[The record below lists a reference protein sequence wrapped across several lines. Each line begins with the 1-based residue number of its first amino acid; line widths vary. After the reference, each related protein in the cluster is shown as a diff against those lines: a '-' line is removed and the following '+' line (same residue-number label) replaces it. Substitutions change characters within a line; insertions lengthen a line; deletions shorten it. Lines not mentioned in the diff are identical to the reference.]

1 MYEAVNNSIPLTI
14 VSVFIPVLF
23 YFLGLNS
30 NLGDFKEL
38 FIEKKSL
45 VSGLIIQLIALPTV
59 GFLMAFI
66 FSESVFATASILIL
80 IVPGGHISGLLTYI
94 KRGNLSLSV
103 FLTSITSLLSPITIV
118 FWLAIISSKFND
130 YSLNIATS
138 FSQLLLFV
146 LLPFVFGIYVKSKFL
161 RFTKIILSPL
171 DKFLKVLI
179 IVVSIWTPIDLSTY
193 ILENISQSLTIAFL
207 SLLLIFLSSR
217 FIIHLSKVRRE
228 NAIAI
233 QIEAL
238 CQNFPIVLGISLA
251 LGLPEVAIYG
261 IVYYLTSMII
271 VIPYAFIKKY

>member
-45 VSGLIIQLIALPTV
+45 VSGLIIQLIALPSV

-103 FLTSITSLLSPITIV
+103 FLTSITSILSPITIV

-130 YSLNIATS
+130 YSFNIATS
-138 FSQLLLFV
+138 FSQLLFFV
-146 LLPFVFGIYVKSKFL
+146 LLPFVIGIYVKSKFL

-193 ILENISQSLTIAFL
+193 ILDNISQSLTIAFL
-207 SLLLIFLSSR
+207 SLIFIFLSSS
-217 FIIHLSKVRRE
+217 FIIYLSKVRRE

-251 LGLPEVAIYG
+251 IGLPEVAIYG
-261 IVYYLTSMII
+261 VVYYLTSMII
-271 VIPYAFIKKY
+271 VTPYVFIKKY

>member
-45 VSGLIIQLIALPTV
+45 VSGLIIQLIALPSV
-59 GFLMAFI
+59 GFLIAFI

-80 IVPGGHISGLLTYI
+80 VVPGGHISGLLTYI

-179 IVVSIWTPIDLSTY
+179 IIVSIWTPIDLSTY

>member
-45 VSGLIIQLIALPTV
+45 VSGLIIQLIALPSV

-118 FWLAIISSKFND
+118 FWLSIISSKFND
-130 YSLNIATS
+130 YSFNIATS
-138 FSQLLLFV
+138 FSQLLFFV
-146 LLPFVFGIYVKSKFL
+146 LLPFVIGIYVKSKFL
-161 RFTKIILSPL
+161 RFTKIIFSPL

-207 SLLLIFLSSR
+207 SLIFIFLSSS
-217 FIIHLSKVRRE
+217 FIIYLSKVRRE

-271 VIPYAFIKKY
+271 VIPYVFIKKY

>member
-45 VSGLIIQLIALPTV
+45 VSGLIIQLIALPSV

-118 FWLAIISSKFND
+118 FWLSIISSKFND
-130 YSLNIATS
+130 YSFNIATS
-138 FSQLLLFV
+138 FSQLLFFV
-146 LLPFVFGIYVKSKFL
+146 LLPFVIGTYVKSKFL
-161 RFTKIILSPL
+161 RFTKIIFSPL

-179 IVVSIWTPIDLSTY
+179 IVVSIWTPIDLSAY

-207 SLLLIFLSSR
+207 SLIFIFLSSS
-217 FIIHLSKVRRE
+217 FIIYLSKVRRE

-271 VIPYAFIKKY
+271 VIPYVFIKKY

>member
-38 FIEKKSL
+38 FIEKNSL
-45 VSGLIIQLIALPTV
+45 VSGLIIQLIALPSV
-59 GFLMAFI
+59 GFLIAFI

-80 IVPGGHISGLLTYI
+80 VVPGGHISGLLTYI

-146 LLPFVFGIYVKSKFL
+146 LLPFVFGIYVKSK
-161 RFTKIILSPL
+161 
-171 DKFLKVLI
+171 
-179 IVVSIWTPIDLSTY
+179 
-193 ILENISQSLTIAFL
+193 
-207 SLLLIFLSSR
+207 
-217 FIIHLSKVRRE
+217 
-228 NAIAI
+228 
-233 QIEAL
+233 
-238 CQNFPIVLGISLA
+238 
-251 LGLPEVAIYG
+251 
-261 IVYYLTSMII
+261 
-271 VIPYAFIKKY
+271 

>member
-1 MYEAVNNSIPLTI
+1 MYEAVNNSIPLTV

-130 YSLNIATS
+130 YSFNIATS

-179 IVVSIWTPIDLSTY
+179 IIVSIWTPIDLSTY

>member
-45 VSGLIIQLIALPTV
+45 VSGLIIQLIALPSV

-103 FLTSITSLLSPITIV
+103 FLTSITSILSPITIV

-130 YSLNIATS
+130 YSFNIATS
-138 FSQLLLFV
+138 FSQLLFFV
-146 LLPFVFGIYVKSKFL
+146 LLPFVIGIYVKSKFL

-207 SLLLIFLSSR
+207 SLIFIFLSSS
-217 FIIHLSKVRRE
+217 FIIYLSKVRRE

-251 LGLPEVAIYG
+251 IGLPEVAIYG
-261 IVYYLTSMII
+261 VVYYLTSMII
-271 VIPYAFIKKY
+271 VTPYVFIKKY

>member
-45 VSGLIIQLIALPTV
+45 VSGLIIQLIALPSV

-118 FWLAIISSKFND
+118 FWLSIISSKFND
-130 YSLNIATS
+130 YSFNIATS
-138 FSQLLLFV
+138 FSQLLFFV
-146 LLPFVFGIYVKSKFL
+146 LLPFVIGIYVKSKFL
-161 RFTKIILSPL
+161 RFTKIIFSPL

-179 IVVSIWTPIDLSTY
+179 IVVSIWTPIDLSAY

-207 SLLLIFLSSR
+207 SLIFIFLSSS
-217 FIIHLSKVRRE
+217 FIIYLSKVRRE

-271 VIPYAFIKKY
+271 VIPYVFIKKY

>member
-14 VSVFIPVLF
+14 VSLFIPVLF

-45 VSGLIIQLIALPTV
+45 VSGLIIQLIVLPSV
-59 GFLMAFI
+59 GFLMALI

-118 FWLAIISSKFND
+118 FWIAIISSKFND
-130 YSLNIATS
+130 YSFTIATS
-138 FSQLLLFV
+138 FSQLLFFV
-146 LLPFVFGIYVKSKFL
+146 LLPFVIGIYVKSKFL
-161 RFTKIILSPL
+161 RFTKIILPPL

-179 IVVSIWTPIDLSTY
+179 IVVSIWIPIDLSTF
-193 ILENISQSLTIAFL
+193 ILENISQSLSIAFL
-207 SLLLIFLSSR
+207 SLIFIFLSSR
-217 FIIHLSKVRRE
+217 FIIYLSKVRRE

-233 QIEAL
+233 QMEAFS
-238 CQNFPIVLGISLA
+238 QNFPIALGISLA

-271 VIPYAFIKKY
+271 VVPYAFIKKY

>member
-14 VSVFIPVLF
+14 MSVFIPVLF

-45 VSGLIIQLIALPTV
+45 VSGLIIQLIALPSV

-103 FLTSITSLLSPITIV
+103 FLTSITSILSPITIV

-130 YSLNIATS
+130 YSFNIATS
-138 FSQLLLFV
+138 FSQLLFFV
-146 LLPFVFGIYVKSKFL
+146 LLPFVIGIYVKSKFL

-207 SLLLIFLSSR
+207 SLIFIFLSSS
-217 FIIHLSKVRRE
+217 FIIYLSKVRRE

-251 LGLPEVAIYG
+251 IGLPEVAIYG

-271 VIPYAFIKKY
+271 VTPYVFIKKY

>member
-179 IVVSIWTPIDLSTY
+179 IIVSIWTPIDLSTY

>member
-179 IVVSIWTPIDLSTY
+179 IIVSIWTPIDLSTY

-217 FIIHLSKVRRE
+217 FIIHFSKVRRE

>member
-45 VSGLIIQLIALPTV
+45 VSGLIIQLIALPSV
-59 GFLMAFI
+59 GFLIAFI

-179 IVVSIWTPIDLSTY
+179 IIVSIWTPIDLSTY

>member
-1 MYEAVNNSIPLTI
+1 MYEAVNNSIPLTV

-179 IVVSIWTPIDLSTY
+179 IIVSIWTPIDLSTY

>member
-1 MYEAVNNSIPLTI
+1 MYEAVNNSIPLTV

-45 VSGLIIQLIALPTV
+45 VSGLIIQLIALPSV
-59 GFLMAFI
+59 GFLIAFI

-179 IVVSIWTPIDLSTY
+179 IIVSIWTPIDLSTY